1 MKLITSNIGGT
12 KMGEEIKTYWLSIYS
27 FDKEDL
33 IEKMHQLKDEI
44 EKSYYAIC
52 DCGIDIGHSPDSMV
66 INTNS
71 SDWIVE
77 LMHKK
82 KLNYILAQEISKS

>member
-1 MKLITSNIGGT
+1 
-12 KMGEEIKTYWLSIYS
+12 MGEEIKTYWLSIYS

-52 DCGIDIGHSPDSMV
+52 ECGSDIGFSSDSMA

-77 LMHKK
+77 LMHEK
-82 KLNYILAQEISKS
+82 KLKYILTQEISTS

>member
-1 MKLITSNIGGT
+1 
-12 KMGEEIKTYWLSIYS
+12 MGEEIKTYWLRIYS
-27 FDKEDL
+27 FDEEDL

-44 EKSYYAIC
+44 KKSYYAFC
-52 DCGIDIGHSPDSMV
+52 ECGIDIESSPDIMV
-66 INTNS
+66 IETNS

-82 KLNYILAQEISKS
+82 KLIYTITQEISTS